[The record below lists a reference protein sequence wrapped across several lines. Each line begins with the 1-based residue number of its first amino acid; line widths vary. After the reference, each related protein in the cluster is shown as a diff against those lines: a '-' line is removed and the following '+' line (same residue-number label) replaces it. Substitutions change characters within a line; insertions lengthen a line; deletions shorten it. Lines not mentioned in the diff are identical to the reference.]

1 MILKRV
7 VETQDFASLCNV
19 FFVIVMHLLFRILRA
34 LALSLAVLVASFA
47 VVFAVRTR
55 EMPTVDSSRE
65 MLSKVIPALDRSCRF
80 PLSYRMGAIDP
91 RFHLSD
97 AELAEAIREAEA
109 IWERGLGR
117 ELFERSDEAT
127 AMPIHLVFDAR
138 QARTESLKEASSDI
152 EVKRVE
158 FEKLQREYE
167 GARSDFD
174 AEKSAYDTRVDRY
187 EESLREYEER
197 AQKYADRFRSYEE
210 QVVAWNA
217 EGGAPPDEFEELE
230 DRRESLKKE
239 SSALEKARGDLNDEK
254 KSLEKMLRAL
264 NVLAGK
270 VNTIGGSLNRLA
282 TTLNVTVDSY
292 NRVYG
297 VREEFTTGLYTEEH
311 GEARIEVFQFY
322 DHDDLVLILAHEMGH
337 ALGVEHASDP
347 ASLMH
352 PSIGGQLPVLSDEDR
367 NLFAKICPM

>member
-1 MILKRV
+1 MSLKKFHIH
-7 VETQDFASLCNV
+7 DF
-19 FFVIVMHLLFRILRA
+19 MRLLFRFIRNTI
-34 LALSLAVLVASFA
+34 LSLAVLAASFA
-47 VVFAVRTR
+47 VVFAVKTG
-55 EMPTVDSSRE
+55 EVPTVDSSRE
-65 MLSKVIPALDRSCRF
+65 VLSKVIPALDMSCRF
-80 PLSYRMGAIDP
+80 PLSYRIGVIDP

-109 IWERGLGR
+109 IWEQGLER
-117 ELFERSDEAT
+117 ELFERNDT
-127 AMPIHLVFDAR
+127 TGAMPIHLVFDSR

-167 GARSDFD
+167 RARSDFD
-174 AEKSAYDTRVDRY
+174 AEKSAYDTRVGRY
-187 EESLREYEER
+187 EKSLRDYEER
-197 AQKYADRFRSYEE
+197 AQKYTDRFRSYEA

-254 KSLEKMLRAL
+254 KSLEAMLRAL
-264 NVLAGK
+264 NALAGE

-282 TTLNVTVDSY
+282 IALNVTVDSY

-297 VREEFTTGLYTEEH
+297 VREEFTTGLYTEEN

-322 DHDDLVLILAHEMGH
+322 DYDDLVLILAHEMGH
-337 ALGVEHASDP
+337 ALGVQHASDP
-347 ASLMH
+347 SSLMH
-352 PSIGGQLPVLSDEDR
+352 PSIGGQLPALSDEDR